1 MKGRIQKHNYL
12 THKGQSVKGE
22 ILIFNFIFNLK
33 GEFSVRK
40 SKMRKILRFSQLACM
55 LSLTTLCVNEESHY

>member
-1 MKGRIQKHNYL
+1 M
-12 THKGQSVKGE
+12 KGE

-40 SKMRKILRFSQLACM
+40 SKMRKILRFSIVLVSMYA
-55 LSLTTLCVNEESHY
+55 LSHNFVCE